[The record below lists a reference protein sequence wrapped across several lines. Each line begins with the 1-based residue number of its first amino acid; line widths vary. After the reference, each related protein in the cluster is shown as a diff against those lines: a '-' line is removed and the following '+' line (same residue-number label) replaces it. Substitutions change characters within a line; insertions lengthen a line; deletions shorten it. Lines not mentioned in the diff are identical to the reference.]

1 MAKHMRSPKSR
12 TYRMSRRA
20 ERVDETR
27 QRITDAAI
35 RLHTSV
41 GPSGTSI
48 AGVADAAGV
57 TRLTVYRHF
66 PDMAALFA
74 ACSAHWFALH
84 PSPDPAS
91 WSSIANDADRIRAGL
106 SALYGW
112 YEEAGEELYPIHRDL
127 DDVPEPARNG
137 IVERR
142 HELADSLLG
151 AMDAGEPDVH
161 RRRRALARHV
171 VDVRTWHA
179 LRSEGLSAPEAVEL
193 AVRFVLDAAR

>member
-1 MAKHMRSPKSR
+1 
-12 TYRMSRRA
+12 MSRRA

-48 AGVADAAGV
+48 AAVADAAGV

-74 ACSAHWFALH
+74 ACSAHWFGLH

-91 WSSIANDADRIRAGL
+91 WASIEDDEARVRAGL
-106 SALYGW
+106 TALYGW
-112 YEEAGEELYPIHRDL
+112 YEDAGEELYPIHRDL
-127 DDVPEPARNG
+127 ADVPEAVRTG

-151 AMDAGEPDVH
+151 AMHAGDADRQ
-161 RRRRALARHV
+161 RRRRAVARHV

-179 LRSEGLSAPEAVEL
+179 LRDEGLSAREAVEL
-193 AVRFVLDAAR
+193 AVRFVLDAGT